1 MVLRFSWV
9 GPGVAIAL
17 WLLVSGTENNPCQ
30 KSSQF
35 SQSETVWAY
44 LKLEKSGGIPSFP
57 IKGRIS
63 GIQMIVLWQ
72 TRGCETHPKKRGGIG
87 GGIRRERGGGA
98 GRQAG
103 SVGHKAAFTV
113 LLGAPIAGVRLG
125 QKLAGTRREKGKV
138 RASICVL
145 MCCLARCLKPC

>member
-1 MVLRFSWV
+1 MSASVMVLRFSWV

-44 LKLEKSGGIPSFP
+44 LKLENSGGIPSFP

-98 GRQAG
+98 GRERGTQGSFHGLAWSPDCWCATGPKAG
-103 SVGHKAAFTV
+103 WDKA
-113 LLGAPIAGVRLG
+113 
-125 QKLAGTRREKGKV
+125 REGGKSALPYV
-138 RASICVL
+138 C
-145 MCCLARCLKPC
+145 